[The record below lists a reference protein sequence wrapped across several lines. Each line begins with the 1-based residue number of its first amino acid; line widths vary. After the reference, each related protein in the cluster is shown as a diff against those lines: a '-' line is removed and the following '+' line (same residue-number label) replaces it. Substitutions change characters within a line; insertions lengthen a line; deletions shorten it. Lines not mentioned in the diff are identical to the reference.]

1 MRGRL
6 TPALLGAVNQT
17 IHLLMTPE
25 SGAQPQPP
33 APQTS
38 VLNRLSRD
46 RPGKQTK
53 TQVMR
58 IDGCSRER
66 GPACVESLPQPC
78 PEGPSPCPA
87 PLAAAEEAGGLN
99 SGARSR
105 LHLWWAISLPV
116 LLARLLHHLSNGKI
130 SCFEQ
135 KTTFCICK
143 RSANW
148 KKKKK

>member
-38 VLNRLSRD
+38 VLNRLSRG

-78 PEGPSPCPA
+78 PEGPSRCPA

-105 LHLWWAISLPV
+105 PHLWWAISLPV

-135 KTTFCICK
+135 QTTFCTCK

-148 KKKKK
+148 KKKK